1 MTLSSILA
9 LLAMVPLARR
19 SNKSKLPGESFLYP
33 SDKTDPRFIAGYDAG
48 LKDGILELQARV
60 AELEGEL
67 DAVRRAWREAETWR
81 REQQAVAQQPLQVHQ
96 ITEDMRQRM
105 MLQAQAQA
113 QQAQMQQ
120 NHGLA
125 AQQFYGQGLGQ
136 ILGAQAQNDWPYCNC
151 VPGRGGFLRGDN

>member
-1 MTLSSILA
+1 
-9 LLAMVPLARR
+9 MVPLARR
-19 SNKSKLPGESFLYP
+19 IPGESFLYP

>member
-1 MTLSSILA
+1 MI
-9 LLAMVPLARR
+9 PLA
-19 SNKSKLPGESFLYP
+19 KSKTSK
-33 SDKTDPRFIAGYDAG
+33 SS
-48 LKDGILELQARV
+48 GIERVAELQARV
-60 AELEGEL
+60 DELEREL

-81 REQQAVAQQPLQVHQ
+81 QQAVAQQPLQVHQ